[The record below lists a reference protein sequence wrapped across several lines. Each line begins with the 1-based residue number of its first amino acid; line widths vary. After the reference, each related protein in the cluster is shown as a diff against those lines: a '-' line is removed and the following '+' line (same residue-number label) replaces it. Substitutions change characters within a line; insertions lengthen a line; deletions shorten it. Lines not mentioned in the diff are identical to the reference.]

1 MSRTENKV
9 SRSLEREESQLAAI
23 IQENITENENLK
35 SSRGRRQL
43 RICRK
48 KEKESKWRREG
59 SREKGKRWALVRL
72 L

>member
-1 MSRTENKV
+1 M
-9 SRSLEREESQLAAI
+9 AAI
-23 IQENITENENLK
+23 IQENITENESLK

-48 KEKESKWRREG
+48 KEKESKWRRGG

-72 L
+72 V

>member
-1 MSRTENKV
+1 MKIKV

-23 IQENITENENLK
+23 IQENITENESLK

-48 KEKESKWRREG
+48 KEKKSKWKREG